1 MDVFIHIFS
10 ICIAFPNL
18 SCWRR
23 ITLKVLLFD
32 IDGTLILSGGAGL
45 RAINEAFLRLFDV
58 PNAFANVRLAGR
70 TDTSIIKDALLA
82 HHFDVDVQAIEEFKK
97 LYYHLLER
105 EIETPLNGKKLMP
118 GVSDLLGVL
127 AEKKDVFLGLLT
139 GNWEKSGHIKLSHF
153 KIDHY
158 FQFGAFADDSEIR
171 NELLPFAI
179 KRFSEKFGH
188 VPDAPDVVV
197 IGDTPADIQCA
208 RPHGAT
214 AVAVAA
220 AHYTVEQLRE
230 YQPDHLFQDLSHLQD
245 VLKVL
250 T

>member
-1 MDVFIHIFS
+1 M
-10 ICIAFPNL
+10 
-18 SCWRR
+18 
-23 ITLKVLLFD
+23 
-32 IDGTLILSGGAGL
+32 

-97 LYYHLLER
+97 LYYRLLEK

-118 GVSDLLGVL
+118 GVSDLLGVI
-127 AEKKDVFLGLLT
+127 AEKQDVFLGLLT
-139 GNWEKSGHIKLSHF
+139 GNWEKSGRIKLAHF
-153 KIDHY
+153 NIDHY

-179 KRFSEKFGH
+179 KRFSKKFGQ
-188 VPDAPDVVV
+188 VPDAPDVIV
-197 IGDTPADIQCA
+197 IGDTPADILCA
-208 RPHGAT
+208 RPHGAI

-220 AHYTVEQLRE
+220 AHYTVDQLKE
-230 YQPDHLFQDLSHLQD
+230 HHPDHLFHDLTDLEK
-245 VLKVL
+245 VIKVL
-250 T
+250 G

>member
-1 MDVFIHIFS
+1 M
-10 ICIAFPNL
+10 
-18 SCWRR
+18 
-23 ITLKVLLFD
+23 
-32 IDGTLILSGGAGL
+32 

-97 LYYHLLER
+97 LYYRLLEK

-118 GVSDLLGVL
+118 GVSDLLGVI
-127 AEKKDVFLGLLT
+127 AEKQDVFLGLLT
-139 GNWEKSGHIKLSHF
+139 GNWEKSGRIKLAHF
-153 KIDHY
+153 NIDHY

-179 KRFSEKFGH
+179 KRFSERFGQ
-188 VPDAPDVVV
+188 VPETSDVIV

-208 RPHGAT
+208 RPHGAM

-220 AHYTVEQLRE
+220 AHYSVEQLRE
-230 YQPDHLFQDLSHLQD
+230 HQPDHLLQDLSHLD
-245 VLKVL
+245 EVLKIL
-250 T
+250 G

>member
-1 MDVFIHIFS
+1 
-10 ICIAFPNL
+10 
-18 SCWRR
+18 
-23 ITLKVLLFD
+23 
-32 IDGTLILSGGAGL
+32 L
-45 RAINEAFLRLFDV
+45 RAMNEAFLRIFNIPD
-58 PNAFANVRLAGR
+58 AFANVRLAGR

-82 HHFDVDVQAIEEFKK
+82 CHLEVDAQAVEEFKK

-118 GVSDLLGVL
+118 GVAELLEAL
-127 AEKKDVFLGLLT
+127 AEQKGVFLGLLT
-139 GNWEKSGHIKLSHF
+139 GNWETSGRIKLAHF

-158 FQFGAFADDSEIR
+158 FKFGAFADDSEIR
-171 NELLPFAI
+171 NELLPYAI
-179 KRFSEKFGH
+179 KRFSKKFGQ
-188 VPDAPDVVV
+188 VPEASDVVV

-230 YQPDHLFQDLSHLQD
+230 HQPDHLFQDLSRLD
-245 VLKVL
+245 EVIKILG
-250 T
+250 